1 MGGTDAMVPGVG
13 EAYKRVGNEKRAE
26 PCIGKPQSVG
36 DLAKS
41 SRIGLEWRGAESGN
55 GPRV

>member
-1 MGGTDAMVPGVG
+1 MVPGVG

-36 DLAKS
+36 DLSRELS
-41 SRIGLEWRGAESGN
+41 SRI
-55 GPRV
+55 RVAGS